1 MMTDASQS
9 VVPDPVMA
17 QDQDTVPDESERRR
31 ALRLKNL
38 CRGVGEIV
46 ILGLAYFVFTQITHL
61 YIPCLFRTLTGWLCP
76 GCGISHLFV
85 ALFRLD
91 FKGAFAENP
100 FVFVLLP
107 VALLY
112 GGYRAWCYVNDK
124 KSGYAWWEIA
134 GFTAAFAG
142 AIIFG
147 VLRNL

>member
-1 MMTDASQS
+1 M
-9 VVPDPVMA
+9 VVVIIGNGH
-17 QDQDTVPDESERRR
+17 VGS
-31 ALRLKNL
+31 RLAEL
-38 CRGVGEIV
+38 CRFLDVYT
-46 ILGLAYFVFTQITHL
+46 ILYDRHE
-61 YIPCLFRTLTGWLCP
+61 
-76 GCGISHLFV
+76 
-85 ALFRLD
+85 
-91 FKGAFAENP
+91 AFAENP

-112 GGYRAWCYVNDK
+112 GCYRALCYVNDK